1 MTTEVPR
8 AQVNGLEL
16 EYDSF
21 GDPASTP
28 LLLVMGLSYQMIEWD
43 DAVCQMIADRGFWV
57 TRFDNRD
64 VGLSTKLD
72 QLGIPDL
79 LGAMAGTAVPP
90 YTLDDMAVDAV
101 GLLDVLGIS
110 AAHIVGVSMG
120 GMIGQL
126 IAINHPERVLS
137 LTSIMSTVGGP
148 SVVQAQ
154 PDVIAALL
162 VPPGPT
168 REERVEHSLAVR
180 RLINGAGVAFDED
193 RARRKAE
200 RAVDRCFHPD
210 GGLRQIVAI
219 LAAPDRAPALSRLT
233 IPTLVIHGEEDP
245 LVPPD
250 NGRQTAAALPSARL
264 IMIPD
269 MGHNLPERVW
279 PDVVDAIVTLAGSA
293 ARS

>member
-1 MTTEVPR
+1 MPR
-8 AQVNGLEL
+8 AHVNGLEL
-16 EYDSF
+16 EYESF

-64 VGLSTKLD
+64 VGLSSKLD
-72 QLGIPDL
+72 HLGIPDL
-79 LGAMAGTAVPP
+79 LGAMMGTAPAV
-90 YTLDDMAVDAV
+90 YTLDDMADDAA

-110 AAHIVGVSMG
+110 AAHVVGVSMG
-120 GMIGQL
+120 GMIAQL
-126 IAINHPERVLS
+126 IAINHPQRVLS

-148 SVVQAQ
+148 NVVHAE
-154 PDVIAALL
+154 PDVVAALMQA
-162 VPPGPT
+162 PGPS
-168 REERVEHSLAVR
+168 RKARVENSLANR
-180 RLINGAGVAFDED
+180 RLINGAGLPFDEE

-210 GGLRQIVAI
+210 GALRQTVAI
-219 LAAPDRAPALSRLT
+219 LAAPDRAPALGGLT
-233 IPTLVIHGEEDP
+233 IPTLVIHGEQDP

-250 NGRQTAAALPSARL
+250 NGRQTAAALRDTRL
-264 IMIPD
+264 IMIPK

-279 PDVVDAIVTLAGSA
+279 TEVVDAIVAVARSA
-293 ARS
+293 AAA